1 MYIIYIY
8 IFINIY
14 ICLCIY
20 IYIYI
25 FNIYIYIY
33 IHSHVLRPPQDSS
46 VWLGLTNRE
55 QRTSD
60 VTRVLKAPVAELC
73 QIACGVVKKQK
84 IFCSHQCSP
93 ECSINKF
100 RTYISTDTCFV
111 LSRTRQCGSG

>member
-73 QIACGVVKKQK
+73 QIACGVVNKQK

-93 ECSINKF
+93 ACSMNKF